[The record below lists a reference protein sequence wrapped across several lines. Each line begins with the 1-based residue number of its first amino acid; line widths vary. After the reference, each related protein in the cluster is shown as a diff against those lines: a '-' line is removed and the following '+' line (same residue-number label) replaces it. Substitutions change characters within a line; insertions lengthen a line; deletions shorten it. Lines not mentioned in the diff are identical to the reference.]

1 MEQAKQLNDAVEAL
15 GNLQNLLGELNLS
28 ELKVA
33 MRIKNQIAKMED
45 ELLETVSEHEIFSDY
60 DLEQTPEEIV
70 QTSLK
75 EYFDDE
81 LVFKQA
87 LKTVAEYNS
96 VDELEMVEVESIID
110 KVGDLARTIGTYKR
124 QIKNLEELLN

>member
-45 ELLETVSEHEIFSDY
+45 ELLETVKEHEIFNDY
-60 DLEQTPEEIV
+60 NLEQTPEEIV

-81 LVFKQA
+81 LIFKQA
-87 LKTVAEYNS
+87 LRAVTWNNS
-96 VDELEMVEVESIID
+96 VDDLDMVEVESIID
-110 KVGDLARTIGTYKR
+110 RVGDLARTIRSYKNK
-124 QIKNLEELLN
+124 INSLKFLLN